1 MPSARRSFLVAPF
14 PSISAEFAVAG
25 ALVKIVLPLVG
36 ALALAGCAALFPGKP
51 PATFDLSAPSH
62 ITAHRG
68 ALHGVL
74 VVAQPT
80 AIQTLASQR
89 IVARSAGGQLAYVP
103 AAQWSDQLPDL
114 VQARIVEAFENAGQ
128 MRAVGRP
135 SDRLAAD
142 YDLISD
148 IRNFGINAAGA
159 PAAEVEI
166 AVRIVSDRG
175 GRVIAGKVFSARVP
189 VRAVTGADAAA
200 GLQQAL
206 GTVLDDMVRW
216 TAAHI

>member
-1 MPSARRSFLVAPF
+1 
-14 PSISAEFAVAG
+14 
-25 ALVKIVLPLVG
+25 VKILVSVLGV
-36 ALALAGCAALFPGKP
+36 LALCGCAVLFPARP
-51 PATFDLSAPSH
+51 PATFDLRAPAH
-62 ITAHRG
+62 IAVHRG

-89 IVARSAGGQLAYVP
+89 IVARSAGGQLSYVP
-103 AAQWSDQLPDL
+103 AAQWSDQLPIL
-114 VQARIVEAFENAGQ
+114 VQARIIEAFENAGQ

-135 SDRLAAD
+135 SDRLSAD

-148 IRNFGINAAGA
+148 IRNFGIDAAGSPTA
-159 PAAEVEI
+159 TVEI

-189 VRAVTGADAAA
+189 VHAVTGASAAA

-206 GTVLDDMVRW
+206 AQVLDQLVAW
-216 TAAHI
+216 TVGHI